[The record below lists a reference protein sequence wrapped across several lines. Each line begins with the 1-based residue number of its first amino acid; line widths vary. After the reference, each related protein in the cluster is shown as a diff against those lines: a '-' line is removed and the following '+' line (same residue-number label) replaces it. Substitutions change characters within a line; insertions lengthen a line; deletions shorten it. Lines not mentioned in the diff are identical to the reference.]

1 MANII
6 KPKRTNTA
14 GNTPTTSNLTSGELG
29 VNMADKK
36 IYINNGTSIVQIG
49 SGVLSGLGDVFITTP
64 VSTNVL
70 SYNGTYWTNIAPS
83 SITGVGSL
91 ANALTIGTG
100 LSGTSYNGSSA
111 ITVALANTTVTAGS
125 YTNANI
131 TVDAQGR
138 ITAAANGTG
147 GGVTSVTGTSPVV
160 SSGGSTPAI
169 SLASGYGDTQNPYA
183 SKTAN
188 YFLASPNGT
197 AGTPSFRAIVAAD
210 IPTLNQ
216 NTTGSAGS
224 VANALTIGT
233 GLSGT
238 SYNGSSAIT
247 VALANTAVTAGS
259 YTNANITVDAQGRI
273 TSASN
278 GSAGGVSSFNTR
290 TGVVTLTSGDV
301 TGALGFTPY
310 NSTNPSGYTNTS
322 LVAGTGISV
331 SASTGA
337 VTVTNTGVTS
347 VNGST
352 GAVTGLAQTYGS
364 GCVYENGQTISSNYT
379 MTTNNNGMSA
389 GPITIATGVTVTI
402 PTGSTWVIV

>member
-1 MANII
+1 MANVI

-49 SGVLSGLGDVFITTP
+49 SGVLSGLGDVSITTP

-138 ITAAANGTG
+138 IT
-147 GGVTSVTGTSPVV
+147 
-160 SSGGSTPAI
+160 
-169 SLASGYGDTQNPYA
+169 
-183 SKTAN
+183 
-188 YFLASPNGT
+188 
-197 AGTPSFRAIVAAD
+197 
-210 IPTLNQ
+210 
-216 NTTGSAGS
+216 
-224 VANALTIGT
+224 
-233 GLSGT
+233 
-238 SYNGSSAIT
+238 
-247 VALANTAVTAGS
+247 
-259 YTNANITVDAQGRI
+259 
-273 TSASN
+273 SASN

-290 TGVVTLTSGDV
+290 TGAVTLTSGDV